1 MDEIVVLRN
10 AQNPIGQLCRQFSSF
25 KLADL
30 LMLVCDMGRLD
41 VLLSLKN
48 LVKNFNNVK
57 NVGQKQSDV
66 LRERYV
72 ETDSVILA
80 TSTTEVESLNSIS
93 SRDFCDE
100 IVANPAPLILVL
112 HHENKVCR
120 LYRRKKLII
129 YF

>member
-1 MDEIVVLRN
+1 
-10 AQNPIGQLCRQFSSF
+10 
-25 KLADL
+25 
-30 LMLVCDMGRLD
+30 MGRLD

-66 LRERYV
+66 LREPYV

-80 TSTTEVESLNSIS
+80 TTTTEVESLNSIS
-93 SRDFCDE
+93 SRAFRIDE

-120 LYRRKKLII
+120 L
-129 YF
+129 